1 MQKCLTVEIEEEK
14 EAQELQNT
22 KDEIRYVK
30 QESAA
35 TLDRALA
42 KADEAFERA
51 LATRANLASQEERLV
66 NTYVFL
72 LGLSVLLFTKVYAD
86 FFL

>member
-1 MQKCLTVEIEEEK
+1 MTNHHFGLRGIQSYVHGFLTAATEEEK
-14 EAQELQNT
+14 EEQEVQNT

-51 LATRANLASQEERLV
+51 MATRANLASQEERLV
-66 NTYVFL
+66 NTY
-72 LGLSVLLFTKVYAD
+72 GLPT
-86 FFL
+86 